1 MKKLFDKEFI
11 DKLFAEAAELPR
23 LRQNHDLRNS
33 SCDTSQRMLNAL
45 MPDTV
50 VPIHQHTETAE
61 TVICLCGKLEE
72 ILYEREEV
80 AKEDGTSEVLF
91 LETARYML
99 CPEQGA
105 YGMQIP
111 AGVWHTVNVIEPSV
125 IFEAKDGA
133 YVPAK

>member
-1 MKKLFDKEFI
+1 MEKLFDKEFI
-11 DKLFAEAAELPR
+11 SKLFAEAAASPR

-33 SCDTSQRMLNAL
+33 ADDTSQRMLNAL

-61 TVICLCGKLEE
+61 TVICLCGRIEE
-72 ILYEREEV
+72 ILYERKEV
-80 AKEDGTSEVLF
+80 TNEDGTTEVKF
-91 LETARYML
+91 KETARYML
-99 CPEQGA
+99 CPEQRC

-111 AGVWHTVNVIEPSV
+111 VGVWHTVNVIEPSV

>member
-1 MKKLFDKEFI
+1 MSVII
-11 DKLFAEAAELPR
+11 DQILLSNLTSQAQSSPR
-23 LRQNHDLRNS
+23 KRKNYDLRNS
-33 SCDTSQRMLNAL
+33 SEDSSQRMLNAL

-61 TVICLCGKLEE
+61 TVICLCGRIEE
-72 ILYEREEV
+72 ILYERKEV
-80 AKEDGTSEVLF
+80 TNEDGTTEVKF
-91 LETARYML
+91 KETARYML
-99 CPEQGA
+99 CPERGV

-111 AGVWHTVNVIEPSV
+111 VGIWHTVNVIEPSV